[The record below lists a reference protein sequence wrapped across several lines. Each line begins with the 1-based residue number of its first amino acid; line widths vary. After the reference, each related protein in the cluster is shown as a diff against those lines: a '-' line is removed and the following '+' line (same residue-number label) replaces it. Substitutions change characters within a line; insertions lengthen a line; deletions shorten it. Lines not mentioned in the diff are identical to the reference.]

1 MIDAGRLIDAVEAV
15 AADPTVMSVESLDHE
30 PAFGRATFLRLAEAF
45 DNNITHA
52 LNEEHARLGRWVKL
66 VRRHVDLGESAR
78 WYESVTDTIAAVNSA
93 FTHLSE
99 SGLQPSGSTGSD
111 AKEAVLAL
119 ISVLQPIGRDAAREL
134 LSAVY
139 DLTSVDVLEPNR
151 RTIVLVSGRLEE
163 RQRLLGAIA
172 ELVLKADVYLD
183 HAKGYVKSKD
193 TGREDPIVDHFPA
206 EYKNSVAQALTALKR
221 LGIAGD
227 PP

>member
-1 MIDAGRLIDAVEAV
+1 
-15 AADPTVMSVESLDHE
+15 
-30 PAFGRATFLRLAEAF
+30 
-45 DNNITHA
+45 
-52 LNEEHARLGRWVKL
+52 
-66 VRRHVDLGESAR
+66 
-78 WYESVTDTIAAVNSA
+78 
-93 FTHLSE
+93 
-99 SGLQPSGSTGSD
+99 
-111 AKEAVLAL
+111 
-119 ISVLQPIGRDAAREL
+119 
-134 LSAVY
+134 
-139 DLTSVDVLEPNR
+139 
-151 RTIVLVSGRLEE
+151 VLVSGRLEE